1 MQIELDPLNREG
13 KALDG
18 SFGGRRKRR
27 VHYQDQDYLETK
39 TIHPGIIKEDIPIP
53 QPAPRRIPKAEKL
66 LAIIMAP
73 NDPQTARTRGLV
85 GKPLL

>member
-1 MQIELDPLNREG
+1 MQIELDPLNHEG
-13 KALDG
+13 QALSG
-18 SFGGRRKRR
+18 GVGGRRKKR
-27 VHYQDQDYLETK
+27 VHYQDQDLSEREITN
-39 TIHPGIIKEDIPIP
+39 PGIAKEDIPIP
-53 QPAPRRIPKAEKL
+53 QPAPRRIAKLEKL

>member
-13 KALDG
+13 KALRG
-18 SFGGRRKRR
+18 SFGGRRKKG
-27 VHYQDQDYLETK
+27 VHYQDQDHIERK
-39 TIHPGIIKEDIPIP
+39 TIHPGIVKEDIPIP

-66 LAIIMAP
+66 LAIIMALS
-73 NDPQTARTRGLV
+73 NPQMARTRGLV